1 MIRDHRIEGV
11 LVVQPAGDYGMS
23 DSFSSVSWEPYED
36 LPQHLQGVEAN
47 TVNCIDLYGLVQFA
61 VDIDSEGPGMIA
73 G

>member
-47 TVNCIDLYGLVQFA
+47 TV
-61 VDIDSEGPGMIA
+61 IA
-73 G
+73 LTCTVLSSLPLKLILRVLA